1 MDMWLNRNPFL
12 ALLCLFQYLSGFTWF
27 ILFCSSGIRN
37 AVIVGVFS
45 PASKEQEVKVAEIIR
60 SAHPDMSLTL
70 SHEVGL
76 IGLLERENAAVL
88 NESLK
93 PLCKKTVAAF
103 CEAFRTLGLKCP
115 FYLTQNDGTI
125 IRYIDFC
132 KVHWF
137 IAPLTFTQSHLVI
150 FKVTGAWCRH
160 MMFFW
165 KYV

>member
-1 MDMWLNRNPFL
+1 MHVCKIMEWMSSWTWDLIEILFL
-12 ALLCLFQYLSGFTWF
+12 SLLCLFQYLSGFTWF
-27 ILFCSSGIRN
+27 ILFCSSAIRN

-103 CEAFRTLGLKCP
+103 CEALRTLGLKCP

-125 IRYIDFC
+125 IRYID
-132 KVHWF
+132 
-137 IAPLTFTQSHLVI
+137 LL
-150 FKVTGAWCRH
+150 
-160 MMFFW
+160 
-165 KYV
+165 